1 MRFYLIA
8 FCLGVWL
15 LQQQAVLPSSRWL
28 GLLPLLGSV
37 LWLPRY
43 SQTPP
48 EILRR
53 LAVALLSLA
62 LGFAWAAWRADLR
75 LAERLPDHWQGV
87 DIRLVGVVSDLP
99 QSDARGE
106 RFVFDVEQVLT
117 PDAPDLQHIQIARY
131 WPRDAQDHI
140 PTVQAGERWQFTVRL
155 KRPYGTHNP
164 HGFDL
169 EAWMLERGIAASG
182 YVREQAA
189 PQRLAARAAT
199 PTAWVAATRAGI
211 RERIGAT
218 LTDAPYAGVITALV
232 IGDQR
237 GIPHEQLRA
246 FTRTGIQHLI
256 SISGL
261 HITMIAALA
270 GWAVAFGWRRWP
282 RLAER
287 LPSRQAGLLAAVL
300 AATAYSILA
309 GFQVPAQRTLF
320 MLAVL
325 ALAFWGR
332 REPQPFSAL
341 IWALFIVLLIDPW
354 VVLSAGFWLSFGAM
368 AVILWV
374 SFGRVAL
381 PDKLRGWISVQAA
394 LTLALAPALLLL
406 FQQVSLISPL
416 ANAIAIP
423 LVSWLVTPL
432 ALLGVIAPPL
442 WHAAAWL
449 MDGLGQA
456 LLWASALPW
465 AIAVQPAPT
474 GWATLL
480 AVIGTAWLLLPR
492 GFPLR
497 ALGAFLW
504 LPLLFPPI
512 ASIAPKHFEADV
524 IDVGQGTAILIRTAR
539 HTLLYDTGPAFA
551 DSDAGE
557 RIVVP
562 YLRATGV
569 ASLSGMIVS
578 HDDND
583 HSGGL
588 QSVLRDLPTGWLLHG
603 LPATSPLLNGT
614 PAPRH
619 CQRGQHWEWDG
630 VRFDIL
636 NPPATAYTKANRRDN
651 DYSCVL
657 KISSGGQSL
666 LITGDGERRV
676 ELELM
681 EQALR
686 NKDTNLSAT
695 VLIAGHHGSRTSSL
709 AKFVE
714 QVQPQISV
722 FTLGYRNRFGHPHP
736 QVVSR
741 FREQNARIL
750 RSDHSGL
757 IKLTF
762 SEAGVATSEY
772 RPSRRRYWQVSAP

>member
-15 LQQQAVLPSSRWL
+15 LQQQAALPPARWL
-28 GLLPLLGSV
+28 WLLPLLSTA
-37 LWLPRY
+37 LWLPRS
-43 SQTPP
+43 SQTTP
-48 EILRR
+48 EVLRR
-53 LAVALLSLA
+53 LAVALLSVA

-75 LAERLPDHWQGV
+75 LADRLPDHWQGV
-87 DIRLVGVVSDLP
+87 DISLVGVVSDLP

-106 RFVFDVEQVLT
+106 RFVLDVERVTT
-117 PDAPDLQHIQIARY
+117 PNAPNLQRIQLARY
-131 WPRDAQDHI
+131 WPRNAVNHT
-140 PTVQAGERWQFTVRL
+140 PTVHAGERWQVTVRL
-155 KRPYGTHNP
+155 KTPYGTHNP
-164 HGFDL
+164 YGFDL

-182 YVREQAA
+182 YLREQPS
-189 PQRLAARAAT
+189 PQRLAERAAT
-199 PTAWVAATRAGI
+199 PAAWVAATRATI
-211 RERIGAT
+211 RQQMLAT
-218 LTDAPYAGVITALV
+218 LGDAPYAGVIAALV

-237 GIPHEQLRA
+237 GIPYEQWRA
-246 FTRTGIQHLI
+246 FTRTGVNHLL

-261 HITMIAALA
+261 HVTMIAALA
-270 GWAVAFGWRRWP
+270 GWLLAFGWRRWP
-282 RLAER
+282 RAAEHM
-287 LPSRQAGLLAAVL
+287 PARQAGLLAAVL
-300 AATAYSILA
+300 AAAAYTVLA

-325 ALAFWGR
+325 ALTFWGR
-332 REPQPFSAL
+332 REPRPFSAL
-341 IWALFIVLLIDPW
+341 VWALFVVLLIDPW
-354 VVLSAGFWLSFGAM
+354 AVLAAGFWLSFGAM

-374 SFGRVAL
+374 TFGRVAL
-381 PDKLRGWISVQAA
+381 PDKLRGWVTVQAA

-423 LVSWLVTPL
+423 VVSWLVTPL

-442 WHAAAWL
+442 WHVAAWL
-449 MDGLGQA
+449 MDGLGQS
-456 LLWASALPW
+456 LVWASALPW
-465 AIAVQPAPT
+465 AIVVRPAPD

-480 AVIGTAWLLLPR
+480 AIAGTVWLLLPR

-497 ALGAFLW
+497 ALGGLLW
-504 LPLLFPPI
+504 LPLAFPPS
-512 ASIAPKHFEADV
+512 ASIAPDNFEADV

-562 YLRATGV
+562 YLRAIGV
-569 ASLSGMIVS
+569 GELSGVIVS

-588 QSVLRDLPTGWLLHG
+588 LSVLRDLPTGWLLHG
-603 LPATSPLLNGT
+603 LPAASPLLKT
-614 PAPRH
+614 APTPRH
-619 CQRGQHWEWDG
+619 CQRGQHWQWDG

-636 NPPATAYTKANRRDN
+636 NPPATAYAESNRRDN

-657 KISSGGQSL
+657 KVSHGKQSL

-676 ELELM
+676 ELELLD
-681 EQALR
+681 QALL
-686 NKDTNLSAT
+686 KPSSDVLAT
-695 VLIAGHHGSRTSSL
+695 ALIAGHHGSRTSSL
-709 AKFVE
+709 TLFVE

-722 FTLGYRNRFGHPHP
+722 FTMGYRNRFGHPHP
-736 QVVSR
+736 QVVAR
-741 FREQNARIL
+741 FREQGTRIL
-750 RSDHSGL
+750 RSDTSGL

-762 SEAGVATSEY
+762 SEAGVTTTEY
-772 RPSRRRYWQVSAP
+772 RPSRRHYWQPSTP

>member
-15 LQQQAVLPSSRWL
+15 LQQQASLPSTRWL

-37 LWLPRY
+37 LWLPRF
-43 SQTPP
+43 SQTTP

-53 LAVALLSLA
+53 LAIALLSLA

-87 DIRLVGVVSDLP
+87 DISLVGVVSDLP

-117 PDAPDLQHIQIARY
+117 PHAPDLQRIQIARY
-131 WPRDAQDHI
+131 WPRNTQDCI

-199 PTAWVAATRAGI
+199 PTAWIAATRAGI
-211 RERIGAT
+211 RERIRVT
-218 LTDAPYAGVITALV
+218 LNDAPYAGVITALV

-237 GIPHEQLRA
+237 GIPHEQWRA
-246 FTRTGIQHLI
+246 FTRTGVNHLL

-261 HITMIAALA
+261 HVTMIAALA
-270 GWAVAFGWRRWP
+270 GWLVAFGWRRWP
-282 RLAER
+282 PLAER
-287 LPSRQAGLLAAVL
+287 LPTRQAGLLGAVL
-300 AATAYSILA
+300 AACAYAVLA

-325 ALAFWGR
+325 ALTFWGR
-332 REPQPFSAL
+332 REPRPFSAL
-341 IWALFIVLLIDPW
+341 TWALFCVLLIDPW
-354 VVLSAGFWLSFGAM
+354 AVLSAGFWLSFGAM

-374 SFGRVAL
+374 TFGRVAL
-381 PDKLRGWISVQAA
+381 PDKLRGWVSVQAA

-423 LVSWLVTPL
+423 VVSWLVTPL

-449 MDGLGQA
+449 MDGLGHS
-456 LLWASALPW
+456 LLWASTLPW
-465 AIAVQPAPT
+465 AIAVQPTPD

-480 AVIGTAWLLLPR
+480 AMIGTVWLLLPR

-497 ALGAFLW
+497 ALGALLW
-504 LPLLFPPI
+504 LPLVFPLH

-557 RIVVP
+557 RIIVP

-569 ASLSGMIVS
+569 GTLSGLIVS
-578 HDDND
+578 HDDSD

-588 QSVLRDLPTGWLLHG
+588 HAVLRDLPTGWLLHG
-603 LPATSPLLNGT
+603 LPAASPLLNNT
-614 PAPRH
+614 PTPRH
-619 CQRGQHWEWDG
+619 CQRGQHWQWDG

-636 NPPATAYTKANRRDN
+636 NPPATAYGETSRRDN
-651 DYSCVL
+651 DFSCVL

-686 NKDTNLSAT
+686 NHGTDLSAT

-709 AKFVE
+709 AEFVE

-722 FTLGYRNRFGHPHP
+722 FTMGYRNRFGHPHP

-741 FREQNARIL
+741 FREQDAHIL
-750 RSDHSGL
+750 RSDRGGL